1 MYIRLF
7 SESRKLLYK
16 ELTLN
21 RELYYS
27 VHCCTLVTPSQQKEG
42 VRVLNLV
49 CQEETHSLH

>member
-1 MYIRLF
+1 MYIRVF

-49 CQEETHSLH
+49 CHEETHSLH